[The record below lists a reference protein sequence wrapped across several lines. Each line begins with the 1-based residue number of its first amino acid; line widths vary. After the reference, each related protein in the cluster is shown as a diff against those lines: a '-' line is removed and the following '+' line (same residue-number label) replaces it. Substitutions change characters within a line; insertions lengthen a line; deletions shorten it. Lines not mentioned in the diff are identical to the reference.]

1 MSVGPPLKFFTFSLR
16 IACTAGCSV
25 CMACFPV
32 VTFRNPYPSVSTVKP
47 LGGHH
52 LDAATVSP
60 MTNALELWSLGTAV
74 TAVTADAVFWMRW
87 LGGLPRAII
96 HSSVCELGWCRIY
109 V

>member
-25 CMACFPV
+25 GMVCFPV
-32 VTFRNPYPSVSTVKP
+32 VTFRNPCPSISTVKP

-60 MTNALELWSLGTAV
+60 MTNALELWSLGA
-74 TAVTADAVFWMRW
+74 AVTADAVFWIRW

-96 HSSVCELGWCRIY
+96 HSSV
-109 V
+109 